1 MATKAETIEG
11 VRKLISIIDSSSS
24 QIVES
29 TAPLYQ
35 LINALERT
43 NSSRGLRYTLDS
55 LKFVNVSEQQFI
67 CRDTWKAGSLD
78 VRLHVSV
85 SLRPNL
91 DFEFGNVKESVI
103 EITYEAINNS
113 DKIARGAWH
122 LDCHGHHSGV
132 PDFIHPSNHIH
143 HGGRK
148 VKDNTQDY
156 GELVLL
162 DAPRLMHPPLDIFLA
177 FDFLLTNFIERRIWQ
192 SFRED
197 TRYKELIKL
206 AQVKWWQKYYQQI
219 ADYWNHQTSGK
230 GDVEKRQTAQ
240 LAIPY
245 LYI

>member
-35 LINALERT
+35 LINVLERT

-67 CRDTWKAGSLD
+67 CRDAWKAGSLD

-85 SLRPNL
+85 SLMPNL
-91 DFEFGNVKESVI
+91 DFEFGNVNESVI

-230 GDVEKRQTAQ
+230 DDVEKRQTAQ

>member
-1 MATKAETIEG
+1 M
-11 VRKLISIIDSSSS
+11 
-24 QIVES
+24 
-29 TAPLYQ
+29 
-35 LINALERT
+35 
-43 NSSRGLRYTLDS
+43 
-55 LKFVNVSEQQFI
+55 
-67 CRDTWKAGSLD
+67 
-78 VRLHVSV
+78 
-85 SLRPNL
+85 
-91 DFEFGNVKESVI
+91 
-103 EITYEAINNS
+103 
-113 DKIARGAWH
+113 
-122 LDCHGHHSGV
+122 
-132 PDFIHPSNHIH
+132 PDFIHPSKHIH

-219 ADYWNHQTSGK
+219 ADYWNHQTSGI

>member
-35 LINALERT
+35 LINVLERT

-85 SLRPNL
+85 SLMPNL
-91 DFEFGNVKESVI
+91 DFEFGNVNESVI

-230 GDVEKRQTAQ
+230 DDVEKRQTAQ